1 MPHWS
6 QAITDRIQTETHFD
20 GREIK
25 CFKDRPADLNA
36 MLAAALARAPDQEAV
51 VSGETRLT
59 YTELD
64 QHVGR
69 IAAGLRARGVEKGD
83 RVALLLSNRWEFIA
97 TMMGCLRLGAI
108 AVPINI
114 REGTP
119 ELAFIPARFLPHP
132 RSRRRRYRPLRG

>member
-6 QAITDRIQTETHFD
+6 QAITDRIQTEIHFD

-36 MLAAALARAPDQEAV
+36 MLAAALDRAPDQEAV

-83 RVALLLSNRWEFIA
+83 RSS
-97 TMMGCLRLGAI
+97 
-108 AVPINI
+108 
-114 REGTP
+114 
-119 ELAFIPARFLPHP
+119 
-132 RSRRRRYRPLRG
+132 SRGSHLCVRTRNWKHRNGG

>member
-51 VSGETRLT
+51 VSG
-59 YTELD
+59 
-64 QHVGR
+64 
-69 IAAGLRARGVEKGD
+69 
-83 RVALLLSNRWEFIA
+83 
-97 TMMGCLRLGAI
+97 
-108 AVPINI
+108 
-114 REGTP
+114 
-119 ELAFIPARFLPHP
+119 
-132 RSRRRRYRPLRG
+132 